1 MMGWREK
8 ETCRLCSSKV
18 DIVFDFGPVHMTGV
32 FVEDGRSV
40 ERAPITYGICSACGL
55 NQLVHN
61 YDSSLLYGETYGYE
75 SHLNSEMREHLS
87 NKAKVIERLFL
98 YESNASVLD
107 IASNDG
113 TFLNCFSPR
122 IEKMG
127 VDPLIDVV
135 GDYYPQDARKVVDFF
150 SSNVVLSQTNGKL
163 FDVVTSNSVLYDLD
177 SPLEFARDVARVLKP
192 GGIWH
197 FEQSYLPKMVET
209 LSFDT
214 ICHEHLLYLGATQ
227 IARIL
232 NEVGLYVVDAS
243 LNRVNGGSIALTA
256 RKGKEKSMDSPQY
269 FDYLLKK
276 EITEGYLSGDRIASF
291 FDEVKKFRYDFLNLL
306 NSYSE
311 KGYKLFGIGASTK
324 GNMLMQYCDLNSR
337 IISKI
342 GEINPRK
349 FGKQTPGSAIG
360 IVNESELLEEMVKEK
375 SLGVVFPWHFRDSIR
390 KATSNYVSKGG
401 KLLYP
406 LPKLEIENY

>member
-1 MMGWREK
+1 
-8 ETCRLCSSKV
+8 
-18 DIVFDFGPVHMTGV
+18 
-32 FVEDGRSV
+32 
-40 ERAPITYGICSACGL
+40 
-55 NQLVHN
+55 
-61 YDSSLLYGETYGYE
+61 
-75 SHLNSEMREHLS
+75 
-87 NKAKVIERLFL
+87 
-98 YESNASVLD
+98 
-107 IASNDG
+107 
-113 TFLNCFSPR
+113 
-122 IEKMG
+122 
-127 VDPLIDVV
+127 V